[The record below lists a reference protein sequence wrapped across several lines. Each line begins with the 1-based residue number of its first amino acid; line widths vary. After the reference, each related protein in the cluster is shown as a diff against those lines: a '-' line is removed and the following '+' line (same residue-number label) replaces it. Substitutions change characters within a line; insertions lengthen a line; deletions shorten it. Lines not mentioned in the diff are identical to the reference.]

1 MPWQQWA
8 VISLWEETRPRRI
21 DCRMEGNNGDFRQ
34 YHITE
39 AGFCHF
45 NCNTQLY
52 GDQISHLYH
61 AWAALHWAETV
72 SRGIWQNSWDSPLLG
87 KNKIKDSDWH
97 SCPAAW
103 RGLMIRVMVER
114 GWVTLASTGPT
125 RSTER
130 DRSWCLSLSAACPE
144 GGKRLG
150 VENICW
156 HYESATLTWDWD
168 ITLCPPFI
176 PPFIWLPMLRDI
188 LPTSPLRLA
197 LPFSWRGDPIPLCS
211 CLACCKAVAKEA
223 RPG

>member
-45 NCNTQLY
+45 NCNT
-52 GDQISHLYH
+52 
-61 AWAALHWAETV
+61 TT
-72 SRGIWQNSWDSPLLG
+72 
-87 KNKIKDSDWH
+87 
-97 SCPAAW
+97 W
-103 RGLMIRVMVER
+103 RGPDITSLPCM
-114 GWVTLASTGPT
+114 ST
-125 RSTER
+125 
-130 DRSWCLSLSAACPE
+130 SLSRNGFKRYLTESLGFSSSGEEQNQRLWLAFMSCCLARSDDKSDGREGVGDLSKHGSDKIDWERPE
-144 GGKRLG
+144 L
-150 VENICW
+150 VFEFV
-156 HYESATLTWDWD
+156 SSLPWDWD

-197 LPFSWRGDPIPLCS
+197 FPFSWGGDPIPLCS
-211 CLACCKAVAKEA
+211 CLACCKAVAKDA